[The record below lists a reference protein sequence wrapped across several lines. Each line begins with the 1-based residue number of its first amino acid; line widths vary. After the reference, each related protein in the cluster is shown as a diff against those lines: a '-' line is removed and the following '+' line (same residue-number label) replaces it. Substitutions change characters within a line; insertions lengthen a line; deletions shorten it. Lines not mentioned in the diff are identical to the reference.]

1 MGSAVS
7 SEKPKLQLIQRLAK
21 EMRAMRRAGKK
32 ILIVAGPAVVHT
44 GSGPYLERLI
54 RGGYVQALFAGNG
67 LATHDIESA
76 LYGTSLGVQLER
88 GEPVKDGHDHHMR
101 AINAIRH
108 AGGIRQAVRRG
119 ILKRGVMHACVTR
132 GVPFVL
138 SGSIRD
144 DGPLPDVITDMVEAQ
159 EAMRRLVQGTGM
171 ALMIAS
177 TLHAI
182 ATGNMLPATV
192 KTVCVDIN
200 PAVVTK
206 LSDRG
211 TFQGI
216 GIVSDTEAF
225 LRELTRALHL

>member
-1 MGSAVS
+1 M
-7 SEKPKLQLIQRLAK
+7 
-21 EMRAMRRAGKK
+21 
-32 ILIVAGPAVVHT
+32 
-44 GSGPYLERLI
+44 
-54 RGGYVQALFAGNG
+54 LFAGNG
-67 LATHDIESA
+67 FATHDIESA
-76 LYGTSLGVQLER
+76 LFGTSLGVRLDR
-88 GEPVKDGHDHHMR
+88 GIAVKDGHDHHMR
-101 AINAIRH
+101 AINTIRSL
-108 AGGIRQAVRRG
+108 GGIRRAVRRG
-119 ILKRGVMHACVTR
+119 TLKKGVMHACITR

-144 DGPLPDVITDMVEAQ
+144 DGPLPDVITDTLKAQ
-159 EAMRRLVQGTGM
+159 DAMRKHIEGIGL

-182 ATGNMLPATV
+182 ATGNILPATV

-216 GIVSDTEAF
+216 GIVSDTESF